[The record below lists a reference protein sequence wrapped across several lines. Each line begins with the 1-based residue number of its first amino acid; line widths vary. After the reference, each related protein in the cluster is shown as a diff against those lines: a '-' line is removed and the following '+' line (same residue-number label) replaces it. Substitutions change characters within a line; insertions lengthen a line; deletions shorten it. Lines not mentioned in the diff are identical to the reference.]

1 MARVEMI
8 ACCKNELVFLCRHVT
23 SGTVDNSH
31 VGTSNLGFH
40 ASTTMVT
47 SHLHTT
53 IVNHVR
59 HADSNLSLSHDE
71 VRSFEDE
78 GLDSDVDDLSEIGS
92 GDDGN
97 WDRPEDD
104 DWNSRFIRLNRQ

>member
-1 MARVEMI
+1 MADVEMI
-8 ACCKNELVFLCRHVT
+8 ARFSCRHHIT
-23 SGTVDNSH
+23 SGSVSHSH
-31 VGTSNLGFH
+31 VGTSNQGFH
-40 ASTTMVT
+40 GSTTMVT

-78 GLDSDVDDLSEIGS
+78 GLDSDVDDLSEIES
-92 GDDGN
+92 GDDGD
-97 WDRPEDD
+97 WDRPDDD
-104 DWNSRFIRLNRQ
+104 DWNKRFITLTRQ